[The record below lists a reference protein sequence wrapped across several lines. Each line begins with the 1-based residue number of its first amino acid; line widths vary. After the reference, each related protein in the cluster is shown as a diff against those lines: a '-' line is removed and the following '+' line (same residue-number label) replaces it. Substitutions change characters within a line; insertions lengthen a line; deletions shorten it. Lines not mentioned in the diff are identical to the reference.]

1 MIHPNPE
8 EVEFSRAPLLAH
20 LIEFRTRLV
29 RAAMALM
36 AGFAISYYFVDEIY
50 GFLMQPLADSIPA
63 GEHRRL
69 IYTSLPETFLTYI
82 KLSFFAGFFVAFPVI
97 AAQIYGFLAPG
108 LYKHERRALLPYLI
122 FSPLLFLAGAALA
135 YYEVF
140 PLAWKF
146 FLSFESGDAA
156 MPLPIELEA
165 KVSDYLSIVMQLL
178 IAFGLSFQMPVILT
192 LLAQIGMVKTT
203 SLKKGRRYALVIIV
217 IVAAVLTPP
226 DVLSQIALAVPLYI
240 LYEISIISCQ
250 MTEKRKIDKCA
261 EI

>member
-1 MIHPNPE
+1 MQTKTE
-8 EVEFSRAPLLAH
+8 EIESSRAPLLAH
-20 LIEFRTRLV
+20 LLEFRTRLV
-29 RAAMALM
+29 RCLIAILI
-36 AGFAISYYFVDEIY
+36 GFAISYMFVGHIY
-50 GFLMQPLADSIPA
+50 GFLMQPLADSLPE

-82 KLSFFAGFFVAFPVI
+82 KLAFFAGFFISFPAI

-122 FSPLLFLAGAALA
+122 GSPLLFLGGAALA

-146 FLSFESGDAA
+146 FLSFESGAGA

-192 LLAQIGMVKTT
+192 LLAQIGMVKTEN
-203 SLKKGRRYALVIIV
+203 LQKGRRYALVIIV
-217 IVAAVLTPP
+217 IIAAVLTPP
-226 DVLSQIALAVPLYI
+226 DVFSQIALAVPLYL
-240 LYEISIISCQ
+240 LYEISILSCR
-250 MTEKRKIDKCA
+250 MVEKKKGLA
-261 EI
+261 